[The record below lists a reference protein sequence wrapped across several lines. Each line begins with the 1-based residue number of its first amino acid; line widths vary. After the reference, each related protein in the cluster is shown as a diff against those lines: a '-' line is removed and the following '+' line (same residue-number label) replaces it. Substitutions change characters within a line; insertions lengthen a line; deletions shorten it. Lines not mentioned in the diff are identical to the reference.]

1 MSASREKKKR
11 QELRETGELQQDKKK
26 KSGKKLS
33 SKAKGRIYTAI
44 AIVFLAVFALLIF
57 VNSGFIEGHATAVTV
72 GDHKVTPVEYNYYYM
87 DTYYT
92 MYSYYGDYA
101 QYFMSED
108 TVLSTM
114 QQTYTLLDEAE
125 KAGYQLDDETLASI
139 AETMETL
146 ESSAT
151 SNGYKNA
158 DTYLEASFG
167 KGSSAES
174 YEAYLTNRQIASGY
188 STVKSESF
196 TYTDDEIAA
205 YYAENVNDFDLV
217 TFRYFFVDGSA
228 DDDEDAEATLA
239 AAEATAATM
248 AAAAS
253 GNESAFLSQATENT
267 EVDDDTEYDADS
279 STLYSDASYST
290 MSSYYGSDI
299 ADWLFDTTRLE
310 GETTYIAN
318 SSETGYYVL
327 YFSSRNTL
335 DYNTVNVRH
344 ILISAEDSSD
354 EDSMAEALA
363 QAEEILAEYEA
374 GEQTA
379 EAFAALAEEYSTDT
393 GSNTNGGLYENV
405 YQGQMVTNFNDW
417 CFDESRQVGDT
428 GIVESSYGY
437 HVMYFDGYG
446 DVYRGVAVED
456 TLRDNDYDAWYEE
469 VSAAYEPVTSSFGMR
484 FVD

>member
-1 MSASREKKKR
+1 
-11 QELRETGELQQDKKK
+11 
-26 KSGKKLS
+26 
-33 SKAKGRIYTAI
+33 
-44 AIVFLAVFALLIF
+44 
-57 VNSGFIEGHATAVTV
+57 
-72 GDHKVTPVEYNYYYM
+72 
-87 DTYYT
+87 
-92 MYSYYGDYA
+92 
-101 QYFMSED
+101 
-108 TVLSTM
+108 
-114 QQTYTLLDEAE
+114 
-125 KAGYQLDDETLASI
+125 
-139 AETMETL
+139 
-146 ESSAT
+146 
-151 SNGYKNA
+151 
-158 DTYLEASFG
+158 
-167 KGSSAES
+167 
-174 YEAYLTNRQIASGY
+174 
-188 STVKSESF
+188 
-196 TYTDDEIAA
+196 
-205 YYAENVNDFDLV
+205 
-217 TFRYFFVDGSA
+217 
-228 DDDEDAEATLA
+228 
-239 AAEATAATM
+239 
-248 AAAAS
+248 
-253 GNESAFLSQATENT
+253 
-267 EVDDDTEYDADS
+267 VDDDTEYDADS